1 MVCLALQDL
10 SMAGVLE
17 IQDYWIT
24 VSDQC
29 TTCNFKALVEDAVQV
44 LAATR
49 YEPAEFGAAT
59 CVGSVDLGDDE
70 LPPGEDNEEAQLALA
85 DSVDNWEVPE
95 PDDFDMMSSFG
106 TKWHDR
112 L

>member
-1 MVCLALQDL
+1 
-10 SMAGVLE
+10 MAAVLE
-17 IQDYWIT
+17 IEDYWVT
-24 VSDQC
+24 VTDQG

-44 LAATR
+44 LAGTR

-59 CVGSVDLGDDE
+59 CFGSVDLGDDE

-85 DSVDNWEVPE
+85 DTVDNWELPE
-95 PDDFDMMSSFG
+95 PSDFDMQSSFG
-106 TKWHDR
+106 IPWHDG